1 MRNKIQKY
9 LSGDHEG
16 FSLVELIIV
25 IAIMAILIGVVAL
38 AVLPYLEKS
47 RESKDISMLDTINS
61 ALAASV
67 ASTQVSGSG
76 SFVWGTTP
84 TQADAQKV
92 SADMLDTVGGNSSS
106 FNSAALKGA
115 SIMCKY
121 DATANKMYT
130 FAGDG
135 SNYAQ
140 AYCFKRT
147 TTNATVP
154 SGVSAAANATN
165 GTTADATKIAL
176 TSN

>member
-47 RESKDISMLDTINS
+47 RESKDVSMLDTINS

-84 TQADAQKV
+84 TDANAVKV
-92 SADMLDTVGGNSSS
+92 STDMLDTVGGNSTD
-106 FNSAALKGA
+106 FNSAALDGA
-115 SIMCKY
+115 KIMCKY
-121 DATANKMYT
+121 DASKNTMYT
-130 FAGDG
+130 FAGNGTDY
-135 SNYAQ
+135 NKVI
-140 AYCFKRT
+140 CFKRT
-147 TTNATVP
+147 TTKANVP
-154 SGVSAAANATN
+154 SGFSRDNN
-165 GTTADATKIAL
+165 GGKGTTDAGKEAIVT
-176 TSN
+176 N